1 MAAGPAEPTVDVSL
15 IIPTNSMHR
24 WLDRA
29 VTSVLDQVG
38 ASFELIMYLDGIELS
53 PGTEWVSDPRV
64 RLIHGTSPQ
73 GVGHALREA
82 CKHAR
87 GEFIARLDS
96 DDVALPGRFARQVA
110 YLRDHPDTVAVT
122 GQAPWIDEEGARIGA
137 FGHASGA
144 DVRGKLLEQNVLV
157 QSAIMFRAADYL
169 AVGGYNPLRQM
180 EDYDLWLRLALR
192 GRMAVLD
199 ADVVEYRIHPN
210 QTSRGVHPRA
220 PYVKTVYAG
229 RRDLAQLLGK
239 SAGSQLIRNTA
250 FRAAL
255 YMMYYLPPGLIRRI
269 RTVASR

>member
-29 VTSVLDQVG
+29 VASVLDQEG
-38 ASFELIMYLDGIELS
+38 ASFELILYLDGVELT
-53 PGTEWVSDPRV
+53 PGAEWASDPRV
-64 RLIHGTSPQ
+64 RLVHGTNSQ

-82 CKHAR
+82 CKHAK

-110 YLRDHPDTVAVT
+110 YLKDHPDTVAVT

-157 QSAIMFRAADYL
+157 QSAIMFRAADYR
-169 AVGGYNPLRQM
+169 AVGGYNPLKQM

-199 ADVVEYRIHPN
+199 ADVVEYRIHPH

-220 PYVKTVYAG
+220 SYVKTIFA
-229 RRDLAQLLGK
+229 RRKNLADSLGK
-239 SAGSQLIRNTA
+239 SAASQLLRNTA
-250 FRAAL
+250 FRTAL
-255 YMMYYLPPGLIRRI
+255 YMMYYLPPGFIRRI
-269 RTVASR
+269 RTLTSR